1 MEQKN
6 EIEELKKWK
15 NKYSKEIEQIQVIK
29 KNNISLEK
37 IDSKIINKIEEL
49 NFLEK
54 RLKNNDEILMK
65 KNVVYKLLYRASQ
78 DGYNVQTF
86 HQKCDNIFG
95 TLTIVKTTK
104 GMRFGGYTEKQWNGD
119 NLERKDCK
127 DICFC
132 FSLDLFK
139 IYNHNENSGSS
150 ISCYKSYGPYFYG
163 GDKNVFYIINK
174 NGKLYGVTKYTTN
187 CNSFGKIDKD
197 YEINNGSDEF
207 IVIELEVFQI
217 LFEN

>member
-54 RLKNNDEILMK
+54 RLKKNDEILMK

-95 TLTIVKTTK
+95 TLT
-104 GMRFGGYTEKQWNGD
+104 MLKQ
-119 NLERKDCK
+119 LKE
-127 DICFC
+127 
-132 FSLDLFK
+132 
-139 IYNHNENSGSS
+139 
-150 ISCYKSYGPYFYG
+150 
-163 GDKNVFYIINK
+163 
-174 NGKLYGVTKYTTN
+174 
-187 CNSFGKIDKD
+187 
-197 YEINNGSDEF
+197 
-207 IVIELEVFQI
+207 
-217 LFEN
+217 